1 MRFENGRNDCSIY
14 LLFEELDP
22 ILELRTFWY
31 TELSSRNCQWY
42 PYSICPISFKH
53 HLWVSH
59 SGRSS
64 TQESARHILYRV
76 CISVCAYWR
85 TSNHLMK
92 INLLWLWR
100 QAAFFFP
107 TGIGY
112 THLQFLTFST
122 PLRSFPYL
130 SISMYY
136 HYFVL
141 SFFLVLPRLV
151 GPLFLPSALQKGRVD
166 CTQETDISA
175 LAFVRP

>member
-1 MRFENGRNDCSIY
+1 M
-14 LLFEELDP
+14 
-22 ILELRTFWY
+22 
-31 TELSSRNCQWY
+31 
-42 PYSICPISFKH
+42 
-53 HLWVSH
+53 
-59 SGRSS
+59 
-64 TQESARHILYRV
+64 A
-76 CISVCAYWR
+76 
-85 TSNHLMK
+85 TSCV
-92 INLLWLWR
+92 
-100 QAAFFFP
+100 FFP